1 VTESR
6 RSANRRCSAGCRGGH
21 SSFLR
26 PFSVVVPS
34 PGRFNHGG
42 LFRPGRHVLKFPQPL
57 FHLLD
62 ELVQSSDHWSTRG
75 SSCSAFKVASW
86 GSQPEM
92 FSTQIAHPGAP
103 MCRSRTLIA
112 RARKQRC
119 QFNRS
124 PGPRSVLVNSCTAR
138 GCRFFTRCPPDRA
151 ANTRTDKQKPPRR
164 PGEQ

>member
-1 VTESR
+1 VRTAAAVQDVEAGIHRSCG
-6 RSANRRCSAGCRGGH
+6 RSALSSPRPAASIMAGYSDRAAT
-21 SSFLR
+21 SSSSRSRSSTSLM
-26 PFSVVVPS
+26 SWS
-34 PGRFNHGG
+34 
-42 LFRPGRHVLKFPQPL
+42 
-57 FHLLD
+57 
-62 ELVQSSDHWSTRG
+62 ESSDHWSTRG